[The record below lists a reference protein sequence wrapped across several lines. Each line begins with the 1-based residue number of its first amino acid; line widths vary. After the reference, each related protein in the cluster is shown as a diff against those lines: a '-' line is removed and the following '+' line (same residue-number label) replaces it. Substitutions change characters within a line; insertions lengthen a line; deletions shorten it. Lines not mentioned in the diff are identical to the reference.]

1 MSQMFHFHWDGKERS
16 VSISRSED
24 GLVLHFVDPQLE
36 DTLGGKV
43 ILAKKDEGWDYFTSI
58 TRTQLQL
65 LNDLLQALEMH
76 TGKDLKSLS
85 YSNDHKVKVPSKV

>member
-24 GLVLHFVDPQLE
+24 GLVLHFVDQQLV

-43 ILAKKDEGWDYFTSI
+43 FLARKDEGWDYFTSI
-58 TRTQLQL
+58 TKTQLQL
-65 LNDLLQALEMH
+65 LTDLLQALELN

-85 YSNDHKVKVPSKV
+85 WSAEQKEKLAIKA

>member
-16 VSISRSED
+16 VSISRSDE
-24 GLVLHFVDPQLE
+24 GLVLHFVDPQLVE
-36 DTLGGKV
+36 TLGGKV

-58 TRTQLQL
+58 TKTQLQL
-65 LNDLLQALEMH
+65 LTGLLNALESN

-85 YSNDHKVKVPSKV
+85 WPADH